1 MEPEEI
7 FRKLLQSTYTMRDMQ
22 KGKSF
27 TKQNVEDIM
36 INWEIPEIR
45 RFRAKISAV
54 AESPTTKES
63 MDKQNETPKSS
74 GGN

>member
-63 MDKQNETPKSS
+63 MDKQTETPKSS